1 MNFKALTGSIILRR
15 CYYVAPF
22 GLRVLEPRRAAHRLT
37 RFSACRI
44 EDSFVS
50 LTALTQQRRHLI
62 VRLYGLS
69 VLKAL
74 QAYTPLTRFRSCGYL
89 AFVRNVTPVTHRLDY
104 PTSLLLC
111 CALWASSSRTP
122 TGCTS
127 AYAFFRLS
135 NRRFVRFVNCVNSTT
150 AAFDCSALR
159 SFSSE
164 SPASLYTAYAF
175 YLPAIWL
182 ATSSAKLSCLF
193 SRPSPNT

>member
-15 CYYVAPF
+15 FYYVRPLGF
-22 GLRVLEPRRAAHRLT
+22 EFSNPDGLHTPLNRLCV
-37 RFSACRI
+37 FSACRI

-50 LTALTQQRRHLI
+50 LTALTPQRRHLI

-89 AFVRNVTPVTHRLDY
+89 AFVRNVIPVTHRLDY

-127 AYAFFRLS
+127 AYAF
-135 NRRFVRFVNCVNSTT
+135 
-150 AAFDCSALR
+150 
-159 SFSSE
+159 
-164 SPASLYTAYAF
+164 

>member
-15 CYYVAPF
+15 FYYVRPLGF
-22 GLRVLEPRRAAHRLT
+22 EFSNPDGLHIGLRV
-37 RFSACRI
+37 FSACRI

-50 LTALTQQRRHLI
+50 LTALTPQRRHLI

-111 CALWASSSRTP
+111 SPSGLRVFEPRRAAHRLTR
-122 TGCTS
+122 
-127 AYAFFRLS
+127 FFRLS
-135 NRRFVRFVNCVNSTT
+135 NRRFVRLVNCVNSTT

-175 YLPAIWL
+175 SLLWV
-182 ATSSAKLSCLF
+182 
-193 SRPSPNT
+193 SRLCS